1 VGEFTAD
8 VEVVECENLA
18 NYANGDSV
26 GCANP
31 TNLNETALINMAALC
46 MLLPLHAQATATA
59 KPHISITIIQPG
71 GNCMTTT
78 HAINLLLHNLP
89 LEA

>member
-8 VEVVECENLA
+8 VEVVECKNLA
-18 NYANGDSV
+18 NYINGDSV

-31 TNLNETALINMAALC
+31 TNLNKTTLINMAASC
-46 MLLPLHAQATATA
+46 TLLTPRALATATA
-59 KPHISITIIQPG
+59 EPHGSITVIQPG

-78 HAINLLLHNLP
+78 HAVNLILRNLP